1 MPIIIKQTN
10 QYIHIVMLFA
20 HLLFQ
25 IYTHSLCILTHDM
38 DTSHNAIVEPCVTVN
53 EMFPGIFTFPATLGS
68 YDTRI
73 VNTKDESD
81 KCLWCNWFEYNCTHI
96 SQTNK
101 LWTRLQCLASS
112 TNCSVTMHVDS
123 PRREKVILAVRA
135 SF

>member
-38 DTSHNAIVEPCVTVN
+38 DTSHNATVEPCVTVN

-73 VNTKDESD
+73 R
-81 KCLWCNWFEYNCTHI
+81 EYQGRI
-96 SQTNK
+96 WQM
-101 LWTRLQCLASS
+101 
-112 TNCSVTMHVDS
+112 SVVQLIWIQLHTY
-123 PRREKVILAVRA
+123 
-135 SF
+135 